1 MGDLLI
7 RNIPEALRA
16 DIAALARR
24 KGQSLS
30 EAAREALRTGVAAAG
45 KAAEDSDRLPAGDQ
59 LRAIFAGVFV
69 NDDEA
74 EAFQKELEAMRR
86 NDIGRPVPEFE

>member
-16 DIAALARR
+16 DIEALARR

-30 EAAREALRTGVAAAG
+30 EAAREALRAGVAAVG
-45 KAAEDSDRLPAGDQ
+45 KATEENDRLPAGDR
-59 LRAIFAGVFV
+59 LKAIFAGVFES
-69 NDDEA
+69 DDEA

-86 NDIGRPVPEFE
+86 NDIGRPVPDFE